1 MYILTYKPKSY
12 KLIRVPGHLNKNIIP
27 KHKKYYLTFNSICFL
42 PVREKSLPFWWSI
55 SLWKNPFLKIYN
67 DVEKKALKSIF
78 LLT

>member
-42 PVREKSLPFWWSI
+42 PVREKSLPF
-55 SLWKNPFLKIYN
+55 
-67 DVEKKALKSIF
+67 
-78 LLT
+78 